1 MKTVMDYF
9 RLPPR
14 YQCAGDIGVEIEV
27 EGENIPMA
35 TRYWRNEKDGS
46 LRGESRE
53 FVLEKPSTMKEVQM
67 ALKYLNL
74 MYKKHNTV
82 VHDSIRAGVHVHI
95 NAQKL
100 TIIELYNFMTV
111 YLVLEELLT
120 EFCGEHRKGNL
131 FCLRAGDAEVL
142 ISSIKRAARTGMF
155 RDLVVDELRYSAMNV
170 KALGTYGSLEFRAMR
185 GTRDLGLVEKWAEI
199 LLNLREVSKKFAD
212 PTEVMQY
219 YSAGN
224 IKEFVIHCLGDNA
237 EIFLAMPDYEAK
249 VKAGMRLSQEVAY
262 CVDWGK
268 YIEKP
273 TKLVGGLV
281 FPVDIDFPDEPFED
295 F

>member
-1 MKTVMDYF
+1 MKTVVEHF

-14 YQCAGDIGVEIEV
+14 YVCAGDVGVEIEV

-35 TRYWRNEKDGS
+35 ERYWRNEKDGS

-53 FVLEKPSTMKEVQM
+53 FVLSKPSTMKEVKM
-67 ALKYLNL
+67 ALRYLHL

-131 FCLRAGDAEVL
+131 FCLRAGDAEYL
-142 ISSIKRAARTGMF
+142 LSALKRAARTGIF
-155 RDLVVDELRYSAMNV
+155 RELVSDELRYSAMNV

-185 GTRDLGLVEKWAEI
+185 GTRDLDLVEKWAEI
-199 LLNLREVSKKFAD
+199 LLNLREVAKGFAD

-219 YSAGN
+219 YSSGK
-224 IKEFVIHCLGDNA
+224 IKEFVVRCLGDNA
-237 EIFLAMPDYEAK
+237 ELFLAMPGYEAK
-249 VKAGMRLSQEVAY
+249 VKEGMRRAQDIAY

-268 YIEKP
+268 YVEKP
-273 TKLVGGLV
+273 MKIIGGLA
-281 FPVDIDFPDEPFED
+281 FPVDFEFPDEPFED
-295 F
+295 W

>member
-1 MKTVMDYF
+1 MKNVMDHF
-9 RLPPR
+9 RLSRR
-14 YQCAGDIGVEIEV
+14 YECSGDIGVEIEV

-35 TRYWRNEKDGS
+35 QRYWKNEKDGS

-53 FVLEKPSTMKEVQM
+53 FVLAKPSTMKEVQM
-67 ALKYLNL
+67 ALKYLGL

-82 VHDSIRAGVHVHI
+82 VYDSIRAGVHVHI

-100 TIIELYNFMTV
+100 SIIELYNFMTV
-111 YLVLEELLT
+111 YLTLEELLI

-131 FCLRAGDAEVL
+131 FCLRAGDAEFL
-142 ISSIKRAARTGMF
+142 LHSLKRAARTGDF
-155 RDLVVDELRYSAMNV
+155 TTLVSDELRYSAMNV

-185 GTRDLGLVEKWAEI
+185 GTRDLGLIEKWAEI
-199 LLNLREVSKKFAD
+199 LLGLREVSKTFTD

-224 IKEFVIHCLGDNA
+224 IKDFAVRCLGDNA
-237 EIFLAMPDYEAK
+237 ELFLGIQDFDAK
-249 VKAGMRLSQEVAY
+249 VKEGMRRAQEIAY
-262 CVDWGK
+262 CVDWGLYVEKPVK
-268 YIEKP
+268 YI
-273 TKLVGGLV
+273 GGMK
-281 FPVDIDFPDEPFED
+281 FPIDIDFPDEPMED